1 MAPKTLKVRVRVNV
15 QEILKYCFQQLKYFT
30 NTFLTF
36 SDNKS
41 VTISSFINPCQ
52 SSVAF
57 HIKSSLLICNQM
69 TGFYVECNFGLKWIK
84 QVFSNN
90 SSNSYFYFTL

>member
-1 MAPKTLKVRVRVNV
+1 MIPKTLKVRVCVNV

-36 SDNKS
+36 SDDKRS
-41 VTISSFINPCQ
+41 TISSFINPFQ

-57 HIKSSLLICNQM
+57 HTENSFLICNQI
-69 TGFYVECNFGLKWIK
+69 T
-84 QVFSNN
+84 VFMWNAA
-90 SSNSYFYFTL
+90 LV